1 MSWFRKK
8 KDYDILYD
16 EIGNDE
22 ELENVP
28 FERIRRITG
37 YLNKIEQF
45 NSAKQKEVRDRKK
58 HGGE

>member
-45 NSAKQKEVRDRKK
+45 NSAKQKEVGDRKK